1 MQESMPARTTNSEST
16 RSEQHNETATECAAV
31 AEGATEHATTAGAAN
46 VGSPANRDRNP
57 DGGHEASPIDFDAFR
72 VDSKGN
78 RRIRETARKS
88 RTRAVETIVSAV
100 VSAGTSSHQSLA
112 LHKAMLH
119 PAIQQVAK
127 SARFGPEEACWQL
140 QRDNVIQIIEQANLG
155 QPQGGRSENVKS
167 VFVNSLMVA
176 LASTEDRLNSNPS
189 LRKQAKSLGL
199 KVSTGWRYLS
209 KGSKKRRMIA
219 DGEEYYPTVKKVRRT
234 TRYDA
239 EYKEAV
245 KHWVMHHQFVRVSP
259 IKSDTLKI
267 GEHEEPKLL
276 REVSIR
282 EMHNDMLRTVED
294 CGLKCARDDEGEPTI
309 SDTRFRIMLKEVLPQ
324 LRKAT
329 QRHKQMCGCETCIGV
344 RYLQFALNRFRANTV
359 ALRLKEIETL
369 KETSEE
375 TRTRSRDSEQENIRK
390 SEDELKTYA
399 NYFLPNGDP
408 LHAKPRDAL
417 DAVMCPPIH
426 KGIRKWECVLSRC
439 SDCPKY
445 PTPAFETSKDENDGI
460 AMIPFR
466 HYKNFTKCSIH
477 KVLDEKAKVCGI
489 CEEQE
494 EMNPKF
500 RKGKIRRR
508 KELTRTVE
516 TIGTFMEQY
525 YLPLLEKYRYHQ
537 PHVHMLSKYGIGAG
551 RHSAFRRLLHA
562 LFTKRDFAEAI
573 QAEMDNEVQ
582 GDHFGKIRKMMLEG
596 CSVEYFSAELG
607 KFTKEFHSHLSDDC
621 KQNAA
626 TSFENM
632 RNVLQNLRERGLL
645 HENVSAVFDN
655 TDGCCSQYR
664 CATGVFLLT
673 VLSSMFKVCI
683 DRQVHA
689 PGHGKD
695 EVDGLNATTKRF
707 LCEKMS
713 TTQKDDGRDNSN
725 RMADWAMEGGA
736 EKCLSAEAVRL
747 LENPER
753 KDGVESAGKY
763 QKRFDNRA
771 VTERHYHV
779 LKASDVQFD
788 NLKMETIKF
797 KNVRKGKHNGLGA
810 RYNIRTDPDL
820 GVGFAAIRRIPCA
833 CDACFDQLKI
843 SWEPGTVPNEQPRYK
858 QNKECELWPVFD
870 GHNDWE
876 IVEIRRGVDTPDE
889 DMEDVYATV
898 LESIADVMASEIEQQ
913 KIGAVSTL
921 DDEYYL
927 LKWTTL
933 PYRINGDQSLT
944 EYDPPIHVKDGE
956 LVCEGEYLESLLRAK
971 GWYYPTTIKT
981 VVRLQQVLAADV
993 KMSPIKSPDNLLPR
1007 GGWPQREPPFDLT
1020 GKKAER
1026 LAQLQ
1031 RAEKSTKIAVADHG
1045 EILEEM
1051 RRRKVL
1057 DYEEADETEDDG
1069 QDDEEVSTSGD
1080 ENSSQSA
1087 SDTSDGTDDL
1097 P

>member
-1 MQESMPARTTNSEST
+1 MYIMLRVHRSGQSHHFRHFSSMQESMPARTTNSEST

-57 DGGHEASPIDFDAFR
+57 DGGHEASPLDFDAFR

-294 CGLKCARDDEGEPTI
+294 CGLKCAQDDEGEPTI
-309 SDTRFRIMLKEVLPQ
+309 SDTRFQILLKEVLPQ

-344 RYLQFALNRFRANTV
+344 RYLQFALNRFRANTI
-359 ALRLKEIETL
+359 ALRRKEIETL

-375 TRTRSRDSEQENIRK
+375 TRTRSRDSEQENIQK
-390 SEDELKTYA
+390 AEEELKTYA
-399 NYFLPNGDP
+399 DFFLPNGDP

-439 SDCPKY
+439 SECPEY
-445 PTPAFETSKDENDGI
+445 PTPTFETSMDENDGI
-460 AMIPFR
+460 TMIPFQ

-489 CEEQE
+489 YEEQE

-500 RKGKIRRR
+500 KKGKIRRR
-508 KELTRTVE
+508 KELTRTEE
-516 TIGTFMEQY
+516 TIGTFMETY

-626 TSFENM
+626 TSFQNM
-632 RNVLQNLRERGLL
+632 RNVLQGLRERGLL
-645 HENVSAVFDN
+645 HENVSSIFDN
-655 TDGCCSQYR
+655 TDGCCSQYC
-664 CATGVFLLT
+664 CATGVYLLT
-673 VLSSMFKVCI
+673 VLSSIFKVPI
-683 DRQVHA
+683 NRQVHA

-695 EVDGLNATTKRF
+695 KVDGLNATTKRF
-707 LCEKMS
+707 LEEKMS
-713 TTQKDDGRDNSN
+713 TTQKEDGRDNSN
-725 RMADWAMEGGA
+725 
-736 EKCLSAEAVRL
+736 
-747 LENPER
+747 
-753 KDGVESAGKY
+753 
-763 QKRFDNRA
+763 
-771 VTERHYHV
+771 
-779 LKASDVQFD
+779 
-788 NLKMETIKF
+788 
-797 KNVRKGKHNGLGA
+797 
-810 RYNIRTDPDL
+810 
-820 GVGFAAIRRIPCA
+820 
-833 CDACFDQLKI
+833 
-843 SWEPGTVPNEQPRYK
+843 
-858 QNKECELWPVFD
+858 
-870 GHNDWE
+870 
-876 IVEIRRGVDTPDE
+876 
-889 DMEDVYATV
+889 
-898 LESIADVMASEIEQQ
+898 
-913 KIGAVSTL
+913 
-921 DDEYYL
+921 
-927 LKWTTL
+927 
-933 PYRINGDQSLT
+933 
-944 EYDPPIHVKDGE
+944 
-956 LVCEGEYLESLLRAK
+956 
-971 GWYYPTTIKT
+971 
-981 VVRLQQVLAADV
+981 
-993 KMSPIKSPDNLLPR
+993 
-1007 GGWPQREPPFDLT
+1007 
-1020 GKKAER
+1020 
-1026 LAQLQ
+1026 
-1031 RAEKSTKIAVADHG
+1031 
-1045 EILEEM
+1045 
-1051 RRRKVL
+1051 
-1057 DYEEADETEDDG
+1057 
-1069 QDDEEVSTSGD
+1069 
-1080 ENSSQSA
+1080 
-1087 SDTSDGTDDL
+1087 
-1097 P
+1097 